1 MSYYFT
7 GSPPPK
13 KRARSDRLDGNEDY
27 PDSDDSF
34 NDPVIPE
41 PSQITQAIMQRR
53 GVTTAKEDLRPQ
65 TSSVQPSTSLFTSP
79 VRASRDDDMRTRKP
93 LPRTATA
100 ITPRRFNAQEKSDYH
115 ANGQVLMLKNRVE
128 NLEREKE
135 RAAAATRDQL
145 IAKEKEHASEL
156 SRREERIRQLES
168 QVQSLRQ
175 QNLQTSFQLHNVSLS
190 GTVDVEMTDTNTT
203 LPPGPLLH
211 TKKINLPR
219 TDIRW
224 KTAAH
229 FGAGASVFAN
239 STSNGVGVE
248 NGSQTF
254 AHIPSQMLLDT
265 PVFDVAQQLCPAPVC
280 EKAVVPTENKECQAS
295 CVAED
300 WNIRSAMRESSL
312 ESLLGISL
320 ISQEQNFSLPILS
333 KLCRVEDHVD
343 LANCLRS
350 EKAVNDDSFL

>member
-1 MSYYFT
+1 
-7 GSPPPK
+7 
-13 KRARSDRLDGNEDY
+13 
-27 PDSDDSF
+27 
-34 NDPVIPE
+34 
-41 PSQITQAIMQRR
+41 MQRR

-65 TSSVQPSTSLFTSP
+65 TSSVQPSTSP

-100 ITPRRFNAQEKSDYH
+100 ITPRRFNAQVPPLKEKSDYH

-168 QVQSLRQ
+168 QVESLRQ

-265 PVFDVAQQLCPAPVC
+265 PGLKQLLSAFDPISVFDVAQQLCPAPVC